1 MAVGGISLF
10 SRGMFRVGTLFGS
23 AIRLKSGRTMTVSGA
38 LTAADS
44 GRIVYVGAADIV
56 VSLPATVSGYVFAV
70 TLLPAGLSAGLG
82 LSISPVALD
91 SIYGNG
97 FAVADDRDA
106 ILSGTGDRAGDNIVL
121 IGDGGLGYNIQSFNG
136 TWTRQA

>member
-1 MAVGGISLF
+1 MAKGGISLF
-10 SRGMFRVGTLFGS
+10 TRGLFRVGRLYGS
-23 AIRLKSGRTMTVSGA
+23 AIELKPGRTITANATLS
-38 LTAADS
+38 AADS
-44 GRIVYVGAADIV
+44 GRIVYVGAADLV
-56 VSLPATVSGYVFAV
+56 VSIPATVSGYVFAL

-82 LSISPVALD
+82 LSVSPVALD

-97 FAVADDRDA
+97 FTVADDKDA

-121 IGDGGLGYNIQSFNG
+121 IGDGGLGYNIQSFIG